1 MSKNF
6 LLLPVLILG
15 YFLLLSFNLLGQPLY
30 LDEGLYIFWASL
42 FSADSNLAY
51 VSMQDGKTPLF
62 IWIVGY
68 LNTIFDNYLYTGRF
82 VSVLSSTITL
92 ICSMLLGWKIIGK
105 KGAIWVFILFV
116 VCPFNILISRMA
128 FVDSLM
134 ISFGTLSI
142 TSLFFAREFGLR
154 RNYFIS
160 GLLAVFSGIFLGL
173 GFLTKSTIRVYLVAE
188 IFIIGTWIFAEIKSL
203 MVNPKRGFLQI
214 LKSHHFKRLV
224 FLMFA
229 ATIITAIYFEILGY
243 LRFGAQRF
251 WGMLSIKESDLTF
264 SLREILMNITGQGA
278 AHIYFENLPL
288 FGEYFLVYFGTLL
301 VFFLVGIYQILKRR
315 LNLWLLIL
323 VFIFSTAVFLSAKI
337 IASRYITIVI
347 PFVLIISAVGV
358 NKIWESNFK
367 FKRLLSISL
376 FILPAVFSGLL
387 ILSPL
392 KAVYSSDDRSYFLES
407 DLNLPEIEWIS
418 KYFSL
423 KPEAVVGVEA
433 SWGVAEGLVTALNE
447 QGVKTIILN
456 RVIRKEPTE
465 ELTCK
470 QGFIDDNKQC
480 WKIDMGGLKDH
491 FDKEIY
497 LYMTVTEDR
506 TRILNS
512 TADIELIREFKRTG
526 GGPSSYLYKFK
537 GYRN

>member
-68 LNTIFDNYLYTGRF
+68 LNTFFDNYLYTGRL
-82 VSVLSSTITL
+82 VSVLSSTTTL
-92 ICSMLLGWKIIGK
+92 ICSMLLCWKIIGK
-105 KGAIWVFILFV
+105 KGAIWVFILFA

-160 GLLAVFSGIFLGL
+160 GLLAVFSGLFLGL
-173 GFLTKSTIRVYLVAE
+173 GYLTKSTIRVYLVAE
-188 IFIIGTWIFAEIKSL
+188 IFIIGTWIFSEIKSL
-203 MVNPKRGFLQI
+203 LVNPKREFLQI
-214 LKSHHFKRLV
+214 LNSQQFKRLV
-224 FLMFA
+224 LLTITA
-229 ATIITAIYFEILGY
+229 AVITAIYFETLGY

-264 SLREILMNITGQGA
+264 SLNEILMNISGQGA

-288 FGEYFLVYFGTLL
+288 LREYFIVYFGTLL
-301 VFFLVGIYQILKRR
+301 VFFLVGTYQILKRR

-323 VFIFSTAVFLSAKI
+323 VFIFSAAVFLSAKI
-337 IASRYITIVI
+337 IASRYITIII
-347 PFVLIISAVGV
+347 PFVLIVSAVGV
-358 NKIWESNFK
+358 NKIWESSFK
-367 FKRLLSISL
+367 FKRLLIISL
-376 FILPAVFSGLL
+376 FILPTVFSGLL
-387 ILSPL
+387 IFSPL

-407 DLNLPEIEWIS
+407 DLNLPNIKWIS
-418 KYFSL
+418 EYFSP
-423 KPEAVVGVEA
+423 KREAVVGIEA
-433 SWGVAEGLVTALNE
+433 SWGVAEGLVTVLNE
-447 QGVKTIILN
+447 QGVKTVVLN
-456 RVIRKEPTE
+456 RIIREEPTE
-465 ELTCK
+465 ELACK
-470 QGFIDDNKQC
+470 QGFIDDRKQC
-480 WKIDMGGLKDH
+480 WRIDIGGLEDH
-491 FDKEIY
+491 LDKEVY
-497 LYMTVTEDR
+497 LYITLNEDR
-506 TRILNS
+506 ARILNS
-512 TADIELIREFKRTG
+512 TADLELIREFKRTG
-526 GGPSSYLYKFK
+526 DGLSSYLYKFK